1 MEPPR
6 RESLSASIQ
15 HFLHGALGYDAPE
28 LTPFSPQPDPRLTE
42 KLAKALCKAPSD
54 AAAFDFARLC
64 RAVRKGRATGGHAN
78 FMTAT
83 YFGVVKLLGQAVT
96 TADVRRVRGILG
108 MLSLT
113 VASTRDIDN
122 IAKLKCS
129 RRSKDADDVREL
141 LWSFTAVP

>member
-1 MEPPR
+1 
-6 RESLSASIQ
+6 
-15 HFLHGALGYDAPE
+15 
-28 LTPFSPQPDPRLTE
+28 
-42 KLAKALCKAPSD
+42 
-54 AAAFDFARLC
+54 
-64 RAVRKGRATGGHAN
+64 
-78 FMTAT
+78 
-83 YFGVVKLLGQAVT
+83 
-96 TADVRRVRGILG
+96 